1 MWIKICG
8 NTRLQDCLLAAELGA
23 DAVGFIFAEGKRTV
37 TAEQVATITAQ
48 LPASLE
54 KIGVFTSTDAQAI
67 AQAAKTAG
75 LTGIQLHGEYD
86 SALVRAVR
94 ADMQAD
100 HSIRLLQVIHWDLD
114 RTAEVQIAA
123 FTEFARR
130 IASDGL
136 VDALLV
142 DSRTAHKSGGT
153 GRTFDWHAVAHVLTE
168 ATMPV
173 IVAGGL
179 TPGNVSS
186 AINTL
191 KPWGVDVS
199 SGVEDAPGAKNADA
213 IRQFV
218 RAARR
223 VGQPAS

>member
-54 KIGVFTSTDAQAI
+54 KIGVFTSTDAGAI

-86 SALVRAVR
+86 PALVRAVR
-94 ADMQAD
+94 ADMPAGR
-100 HSIRLLQVIHWDLD
+100 SMRLLQVVHWDLD
-114 RTAEVQIAA
+114 RTAEDQLAQ
-123 FTEFARR
+123 FATVVRR
-130 IASDGL
+130 ITTDGL
-136 VDALLV
+136 ADGLLV
-142 DSRTAHKSGGT
+142 DSRTAQKSGGI
-153 GRTFDWHAVAHVLTE
+153 GRTFDWLAVAPVLVE
-168 ATMPV
+168 AGLPV

-179 TPGNVSS
+179 NPGNV
-186 AINTL
+186 AVATETL

-199 SGVEDAPGAKNADA
+199 SGVEDAPGVKNSEAQ
-213 IRQFV
+213 RLFV
-218 RAARR
+218 KSARKIL
-223 VGQPAS
+223 